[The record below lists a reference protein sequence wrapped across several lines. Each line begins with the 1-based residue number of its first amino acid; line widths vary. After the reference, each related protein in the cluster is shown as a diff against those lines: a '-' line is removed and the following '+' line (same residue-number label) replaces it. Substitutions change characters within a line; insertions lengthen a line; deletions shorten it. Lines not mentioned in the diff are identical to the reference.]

1 MLVITATAQ
10 GFIRRAMVLC
20 QVFFLSAC
28 ITQPTTT
35 GTAETG
41 TELRMAIPNEWQ
53 QIEQI
58 RLPSMNMSL
67 YRSPAAND
75 HYTEIRLE
83 HHRVPVSSSDDLAAI
98 EKAIQGT
105 GCPGSQPQR
114 FFSGNEGGFASQLY
128 ISECTI
134 SRPLLPRVTLTKY
147 LTQRDQFRISVSL
160 VSQNSETSTP
170 VPFPERW
177 VKRWSTALG
186 GFNACPRA
194 APPSECGP
202 IASAE

>member
-1 MLVITATAQ
+1 MLVISATVRAC
-10 GFIRRAMVLC
+10 IRSAIAFSQLLL
-20 QVFFLSAC
+20 LSAC

-41 TELRMAIPNEWQ
+41 TELRMAIPKEWQ

-105 GCPGSQPQR
+105 GCPVSQPRR

-170 VPFPERW
+170 VPFLERW

>member
-1 MLVITATAQ
+1 MLVISATV
-10 GFIRRAMVLC
+10 RACIGSAIAFSQLLL
-20 QVFFLSAC
+20 LSAC
-28 ITQPTTT
+28 IIQPATT
-35 GTAETG
+35 GPAKTG
-41 TELRMAIPNEWQ
+41 TELRMALPNEWQ

-105 GCPGSQPQR
+105 SCPGSQPQR
-114 FFSGNEGGFASQLY
+114 FFSGDEGGFASHLY

-147 LTQRDQFRISVSL
+147 LTQQDQFRISVSL
-160 VSQNSETSTP
+160 VSQNSEASTP
-170 VPFPERW
+170 VPFLKRW
-177 VKRWSTALG
+177 VKQWSTALG
-186 GFNACPRA
+186 GFNACPIA

-202 IASAE
+202 NAVAD

>member
-1 MLVITATAQ
+1 MLVIAATV
-10 GFIRRAMVLC
+10 RACFRSVIAFSQLLL
-20 QVFFLSAC
+20 LSAC

-41 TELRMAIPNEWQ
+41 TELRMALPNDWQ

-67 YRSPAAND
+67 YRSSAAND
-75 HYTEIRLE
+75 HYTEIRLP

-105 GCPGSQPQR
+105 SCPGSQPQR
-114 FFSGNEGGFASQLY
+114 FFSGDEGGFASHLY

-147 LTQRDQFRISVSL
+147 LTQQDQFRISVSL
-160 VSQNSETSTP
+160 VSHHSEASTP
-170 VPFPERW
+170 VPFLKRW
-177 VKRWSTALG
+177 VKQWSTALG
-186 GFNACPRA
+186 GFNACPIA

-202 IASAE
+202 NAVAD